1 MDPKHFRQITHGGT
15 IDNIMWK
22 CLLCNS
28 RATTNLVKH
37 SNTEHHKA
45 AVREI
50 ERRNNLHEQTS
61 MCPKADLTNNLQM
74 ETDESDGEDLIST
87 DVDYFSSPNE
97 SDSDSDAESI
107 NSSELS
113 SDYLNSLS
121 DRSEKMES
129 LTDTMFE
136 TNIDDEVLGDSEDW
150 YPFTKK
156 EVILFPILFNYYTK

>member
-1 MDPKHFRQITHGGT
+1 
-15 IDNIMWK
+15 MWK

-156 EVILFPILFNYYTK
+156 EHDQTADITLKHIAS

>member
-1 MDPKHFRQITHGGT
+1 
-15 IDNIMWK
+15 MWK
-22 CLLCNS
+22 CLLCS
-28 RATTNLVKH
+28 TRATTNLVKH

-45 AVREI
+45 TVREI

-61 MCPKADLTNNLQM
+61 MCPKADLTKNLQM
-74 ETDESDGEDLIST
+74 ETDDSDGEDLIST
-87 DVDYFSSPNE
+87 DVNYFSNPNE

-113 SDYLNSLS
+113 SEYLNFLS
-121 DRSEKMES
+121 DRSEEMES
-129 LTDTMFE
+129 STDTMFE